1 MISILYDVN
10 RYRKFLAER
19 VNDGNTVIELG
30 PHLGESTRLY
40 VEKTELTV
48 AVDKSSQTEK
58 AFEKILPRFKNLRL
72 VKGDVRE
79 FGTIQKAMDLT
90 QRCDVLAVDMGGGR
104 FSDTVFKVWATWAGI
119 FRPKHSVLRNRGL
132 AEFIQRAEIHDE
144 SVMRKF
150 PDDGWLAEWGRA
162 TPHTLKKQLKE
173 FEFWVDL

>member
-10 RYRKFLAER
+10 RYRKFLNKE
-19 VNDGNTVIELG
+19 VNEGDTVIELG
-30 PHLGESTRLY
+30 PHLGESTKLY
-40 VEKTELTV
+40 VKKTRLTV

-58 AFEKILPRFKNLRL
+58 AFEKILPKFKNLRL
-72 VKGDVRE
+72 VKGDVRNFE
-79 FGTIQKAMDLT
+79 TIKKVMILT
-90 QRCDVLAVDMGGGR
+90 KGCDILAVDMGGGR

-132 AEFIQRAEIHDE
+132 AEFIQRAEIHDK
-144 SVMRKF
+144 SVMKEF

-162 TPHTLKKQLKE
+162 TPYALKKQLKE